1 MLQLTDAERRIVNEA
16 LATYRGRLS
25 VDYREAK
32 DEGNAL
38 RTEAFEQAIRD
49 TQTAQRKLSAL

>member
-1 MLQLTDAERRIVNEA
+1 MLKLTDAERRIVNEA

-25 VDYREAK
+25 VDYGEAK
-32 DEGNAL
+32 EESNTL

-49 TQTAQRKLSAL
+49 TQTAQRKLNH